1 MELAGPAVARPDASR
16 PARGATAGLRLI
28 FVSTFVLNA
37 STSVVF
43 ALISDLQDATGLST
57 SSLGLITATGFLVGL
72 VAGLILAPLADRGWA
87 KRLLLGGLALAA
99 VGGVAF
105 ALAESLGALLAARA
119 MVGAAAGSFIPA
131 ARAITAGFDPARA
144 GENLG
149 RLARIDLAGFAT
161 GPIIGGVLFSVVGLR
176 GTFVFFAAVAAIA
189 FVLLIPRSLPS
200 LATSAESSRPS
211 LTLLRHRRVVVATLL
226 ALAVFLPVGV
236 FDSLWDRYLT
246 DLGGSNLVVGLT
258 FALYA
263 LPFVALTAYGGRLAD
278 RVGHVRISLCGLALL
293 APLTALYGTFR
304 SIPVLVLLPMLE
316 AVGQAATVPASQAA
330 MAAAC
335 PPGRA
340 AAGQG
345 LAGATQL
352 AGAGAA
358 ALLAAPTY
366 EAYGPTALFAAT
378 AVVMGALAVLA
389 LILHSSANRADA
401 LEGQVS
407 AAAR

>member
-1 MELAGPAVARPDASR
+1 MPSP
-16 PARGATAGLRLI
+16 P
-28 FVSTFVLNA
+28 A
-37 STSVVF
+37 STP
-43 ALISDLQDATGLST
+43 ST
-57 SSLGLITATGFLVGL
+57 
-72 VAGLILAPLADRGWA
+72 
-87 KRLLLGGLALAA
+87 
-99 VGGVAF
+99 
-105 ALAESLGALLAARA
+105 
-119 MVGAAAGSFIPA
+119 
-131 ARAITAGFDPARA
+131 A

-149 RLARIDLAGFAT
+149 RLARVDLAGFAA
-161 GPIIGGVLFSVVGLR
+161 GPIIGRVLFSVVGLR
-176 GTFVFFAAVAAIA
+176 GTFVFFAVVAAVA

-211 LTLLRHRRVVVATLL
+211 LTLLRRRRVVVATLL

-345 LAGATQL
+345 LAARDAAGGRRRRRAPGGADL
-352 AGAGAA
+352 RGLRPHGAVRGDR
-358 ALLAAPTY
+358 
-366 EAYGPTALFAAT
+366 GRH
-378 AVVMGALAVLA
+378 GCLAVLA
-389 LILHSSANRADA
+389 LVLHSSANRADA
-401 LEGQVS
+401 LPGAGQRSRSMSMAIPWPPPTHIDSRPIDLSSLCSPLMSVAMMRAPGHAEGMPEGDRPSVDVELVPLDAQMAGGWDHLSGEGLVDLDQVDVADLHARPS
-407 AAAR
+407 EGLAAGLDRPEPHDLRIDPGDARRR